1 MLLIQL
7 LEDKR
12 CCKKESIFS
21 PYTYD
26 HLPFFIHSSVKDT
39 VTYNSAI

>member
-12 CCKKESIFS
+12 CCKKESMFS

-26 HLPFFIHSSVKDT
+26 HYLFIHSSVKDIG
-39 VTYNSAI
+39 TYNSAI